1 MSKKIML
8 LALAVASMA
17 AFALPSMAMAED
29 IPLHLVPKPEGAKS
43 ITGGA
48 AELSTVGGTV
58 VTSKKTDGTATFE
71 TSTTGTIELT
81 FTESSSFGFPCT
93 SAGQSS
99 GTVTTATQPF
109 HLVTLPGKVPGI
121 LITPP
126 ANGVFAEFT
135 CAGFLTAVVK
145 GNGIIGTITAPAC
158 GASST
163 TSTSKFEKSATG
175 VQKHKKVEGTETEY
189 HLTSSINGG
198 AFQEAAQVGEG
209 ITNLVVNTKLE
220 CT

>member
-1 MSKKIML
+1 
-8 LALAVASMA
+8 
-17 AFALPSMAMAED
+17 LPARAMAED
-29 IPLHLVPKPEGAKS
+29 VPLHLVPKPEGTKTV
-43 ITGGA
+43 TGGA
-48 AELSTVGGTV
+48 AELTTVGGTKV
-58 VTSKKTDGTATFE
+58 TATATTGKNIFE
-71 TSTTGTIELT
+71 TSTTGTTELT
-81 FTESSSFGFPCT
+81 FTGSSSFGFPCT
-93 SAGQSS
+93 SAGQPS
-99 GTVTTATQPF
+99 GTITTATQPF

-145 GNGIIGTITAPAC
+145 GNGIVGTITAPGC
-158 GASST
+158 GGSAT
-163 TSTSKFEKSATG
+163 TSTSSFEKVATG

-198 AFQEAAQVGEG
+198 PFEEAAQVGSG
-209 ITNLVVNTKLE
+209 TTIFVTSTKLE